1 VCVGINYTGTA
12 KELNGCVN
20 DAKNVRRFLIK
31 SWGFKSENIVVLT
44 DDTRDARR
52 LPTKANILSAMKWLV
67 KDAKAH
73 DSLFFHY
80 SGHGGQIKDMDGD
93 EVDGFDEVIFPL
105 DYEQKKVGIISDD
118 ILNDFLVR
126 TIPDGCRLTALFDSC
141 HSGSVLDLVYLYH
154 SDGRLK
160 KSEVSDKFRQMKS
173 SAGDVISFS
182 GCDDSQT
189 SADVVKNGLAVGAMS
204 YAFMKSLEANPKQSY
219 QQLLKNVR
227 EILRKNY
234 SQKPQLSS
242 SHRIDTNLRFIL

>member
-1 VCVGINYTGTA
+1 
-12 KELNGCVN
+12 VN
-20 DAKNVRRFLIK
+20 DAKNVRNFLTK
-31 SWGFKSENIVVLT
+31 GWNFKSKDILVLT
-44 DDTRDARR
+44 DDTSDPRR
-52 LPTKANILSAMKWLV
+52 LPTKANILGAIKWLV

-80 SGHGGQIKDMDGD
+80 SGHGGQIRDTDGD
-93 EVDGFDEVIFPL
+93 EVDGYDEVIFPV
-105 DYEQKKVGIISDD
+105 DYEQRGVGIISDD
-118 ILNDFLVR
+118 ILNEMMVR

-154 SDGRLK
+154 SNGRLK
-160 KSEVSDKFRQMKS
+160 TSEVSEKFRKIKS
-173 SAGDVISFS
+173 SPGDVISFS
-182 GCDDSQT
+182 GCDDNQT

-204 YAFMKSLEANPKQSY
+204 YAFMKCLNANPKQSY

-242 SHRIDTNLRFIL
+242 SHRIDTNIQFIL